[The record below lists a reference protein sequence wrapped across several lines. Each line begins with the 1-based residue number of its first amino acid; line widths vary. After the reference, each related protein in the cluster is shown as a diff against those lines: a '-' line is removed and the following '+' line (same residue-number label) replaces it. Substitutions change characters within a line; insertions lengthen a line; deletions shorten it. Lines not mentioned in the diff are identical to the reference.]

1 MSRDISCELQQQ
13 VLTAYNDNAPLRIVG
28 GNTKGFYGRTVEGEE
43 FDLSGHSGVV
53 SYEPTELV
61 ITARAGTT
69 IREIQNTLDEKGQML
84 AFEPPLFDDK
94 ATLGGTVACNLS
106 GPRRAS
112 AGAARDFVL
121 GTRIINGKGEKL
133 SFGGEVMKN
142 VAGYDVSR
150 LMTGALGTLG
160 VLLDISLKV
169 LPKPELEHTRVM
181 ECDAQKALD
190 LMQKWSQRPVPVS
203 ATCFADGQLVV
214 RLSGAGRAVEEA
226 SKMIG
231 GMEVGDARNFWSD
244 LTEQRLSFFKLDQD
258 MWRLSLAPDVEP
270 LSLDGEWIYE
280 WGGALR
286 WLKTDVDANAIV
298 STAEEFGGHA
308 TLFKS
313 NSSRNETFQALSPGL
328 KIIHT
333 NLKNA
338 FDPKG
343 ILNPGKMYADL

>member
-1 MSRDISCELQQQ
+1 MSMDISTEVQQR
-13 VLTAYNDNAPLRIVG
+13 VLTAHNDNTPLRITG
-28 GNTKGFYGRTVEGEE
+28 GDTKSFYGRSVKGEE
-43 FDLSGHSGVV
+43 LSLSGHSGVV

-84 AFEPPLFDDK
+84 AFEPALFEDK
-94 ATLGGTVACNLS
+94 ATLGGTIACNFS

-121 GTRIINGKGEKL
+121 GTRIINGKGEIL

-160 VLLDISLKV
+160 VLLEISLKV

-181 ECDAQKALD
+181 ECDAQKAID
-190 LMQKWSQRPVPVS
+190 LMQQWSQKPLPVS
-203 ATCFADGQLVV
+203 ASCFADGQLVV

-226 SKMIG
+226 SKATG
-231 GMEVGDARNFWSD
+231 GMEVGDARSFWSD
-244 LTEQRLSFFKLDQD
+244 LNEQRLSFFKLEQNL
-258 MWRLSLAPDVEP
+258 WRLSLASDIAP

-286 WLKTDVDANAIV
+286 WLKTDADAMAIM
-298 STAEEFGGHA
+298 STAAEFSGQA
-308 TLFKS
+308 TLFKT
-313 NSSRNETFQALSPGL
+313 NSSRNEIFQALSPGM
-328 KIIHT
+328 KTIHR